1 MAVTCKQCGRQY
13 DVTLFQFGR
22 TISCACG
29 ARVGL
34 EHRLDLTADAEARFF
49 ADVNVARLVRWLRA
63 VGLDTIWEDA
73 ISDADLVR
81 RAIEEKRFVLT
92 LDKRILQEFRADN
105 VILLASEEP
114 LAQFSEIVR
123 RFDIRKP
130 PEFFTRCLVCNNPLR
145 AAHRQEI
152 ADHAPPAVRESNET
166 FRFCAICHKIYW
178 EGTHTRRMREAI
190 ESVFNRETRQSDEI
204 KSSIDK
210 HGF

>member
-1 MAVTCKQCGRQY
+1 MAITCTKCGRQY

-29 ARVGL
+29 TRVGL
-34 EHRLDLTADAEARFF
+34 EHRLNLPENAEARFF

-73 ISDADLVR
+73 IADAELVR

-105 VILLASEEP
+105 VILLASKEP
-114 LAQFSEIVR
+114 LAQFAEVVR

-130 PEFFTRCLVCNNPLR
+130 SELFTRCLVCNNRLR
-145 AAHRQEI
+145 AAHVEEI
-152 ADHAPPAVRESNET
+152 SGNAPPAVQNENEN
-166 FRFCAICHKIYW
+166 FRFCAVCRKIYW
-178 EGTHTRRMREAI
+178 EGTHTRRMRLAI
-190 ESVFNRETRQSDEI
+190 ESVFENVS
-204 KSSIDK
+204 
-210 HGF
+210 